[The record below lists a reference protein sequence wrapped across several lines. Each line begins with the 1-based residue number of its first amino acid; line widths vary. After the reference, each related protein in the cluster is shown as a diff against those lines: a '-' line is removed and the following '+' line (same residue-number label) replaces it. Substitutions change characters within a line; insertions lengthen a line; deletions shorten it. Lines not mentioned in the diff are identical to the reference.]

1 MYTRN
6 RPKTIQKFGL
16 VIDPSDSELLPLL
29 SLLAV
34 ASIIY
39 YNGGLQSRLSK
50 SSRLDNPSGDQID
63 VESRLLTTAI
73 TLFPKATN
81 RPNMIPLVS
90 LSLAISIRRFSE
102 TLDCPNYCSHRV
114 LSFYCVCLISSLIN

>member
-63 VESRLLTTAI
+63 VESRLLSTAI

-102 TLDCPNYCSHRV
+102 TLDCP
-114 LSFYCVCLISSLIN
+114 